1 MKGSERPM
9 KGSGRPVPG
18 SGTPRQGSE
27 RPRIAHCLVGGVHP
41 PRPAPARFVQRIIDL
56 PRAGWIS
63 MLLFEWLRKQCD
75 HPAQGLLPPRAGW
88 ISMLLLEWQRKQCD
102 HPGRNGAP
110 HPSQPL
116 TARCTPDSNPGGA
129 VHMLRLIRASRVA
142 FFQCSLAKLAE

>member
-56 PRAGWIS
+56 
-63 MLLFEWLRKQCD
+63 
-75 HPAQGLLPPRAGW
+75 PRAGW